1 MNNIQH
7 IPISSVPQ
15 PLLRA
20 IDELWTDA
28 FNWQPV
34 PNDEEVEADPEASL
48 FLLRSDNNEE
58 ILATAVVKSFNIR
71 FDGTTYP
78 VQGILNVVSAVKK
91 QGYGR
96 MVMEAVKEWLIAE
109 QTTGL
114 GFAKRSVSGFYSQCG
129 YQVEKDLVERFRE
142 EAEDGTLT
150 PHPDGEEDVIYVNER
165 ANLIQT
171 ILRKPTCWAYIP
183 EFW

>member
-1 MNNIQH
+1 MANIQH
-7 IPISSVPQ
+7 IPISSVSQ

-20 IDELWTDA
+20 IDELWADA
-28 FNWQPV
+28 FNWQLV
-34 PNDEEVEADPEASL
+34 PDDEEVEADPKASL

-58 ILATAVVKSFNIR
+58 ILATAVVKPFDIR

-78 VQGILNVVSAVKK
+78 VQGILNVVSAVKR

-129 YQVEKDLVERFRE
+129 YKVEKDLVERFRE
-142 EAEDGTLT
+142 EARDGTLN
-150 PHPDGEEDVIYVNER
+150 PHPDGEEDVIYVNDR

-171 ILRKPTCWAYIP
+171 ILSKPTRWAYIP

>member
-1 MNNIQH
+1 MANIQH
-7 IPISSVPQ
+7 IPISSVSQ

-34 PNDEEVEADPEASL
+34 PDDEEVEADPEANL
-48 FLLRSDNNEE
+48 FLLRSDNNDR
-58 ILATAVVKSFNIR
+58 ILATAVVKPFKIR

-129 YQVEKDLVERFRE
+129 YKVGKDLVERFRE
-142 EAEDGTLT
+142 EVEDGTLN
-150 PHPDGEEDVIYVNER
+150 PHPDGEEDVIYVNDR
-165 ANLIQT
+165 VNLIQT
-171 ILRKPTCWAYIP
+171 ILSKPTCLAYIP